1 MIDILKYITIIAGII
16 FLVLIIFIG
25 SFAGAIF
32 LLSREDPET
41 KKLKAKYL
49 DFIRHIFG
57 DDVVSRFHID
67 NCDSKTALISY
78 DGRNDLAVRSTGT
91 VAKPGYIGQNGWHK
105 ITDNVYVFIEDFS
118 NGSLCSFCHDIS
130 SPFYYRSKMYIDKG
144 EMRNSHFIEKLMFET
159 GWNLPKEAFVI
170 GYIDYSTQQL
180 APEHIYFCLSEC
192 NPQGIKCQLDVL
204 VSSTEEWT
212 NEGNTYHFSKS
223 ENYGL
228 AGLRI
233 DYTIGDSFLEVIH
246 FMS

>member
-1 MIDILKYITIIAGII
+1 MIDILKHITINAGIF
-16 FLVLIIFIG
+16 FLVLVIFIG
-25 SFAGAIF
+25 LFAGVIF
-32 LLSREDPET
+32 LLTRDDSET
-41 KKLKAKYL
+41 KKFKAKYL

-78 DGRNDLAVRSTGT
+78 DGRNDFAIRCTGT
-91 VAKPGYIGQNGWHK
+91 VAQPGYIGQNGWHK

-130 SPFYYRSKMYIDKG
+130 RPFYYRSMMYIDKG
-144 EMRNSHFIEKLMFET
+144 EMRNSHFIEKLMSET

-170 GYIDYSTQQL
+170 GYIDYSTLQL
-180 APEHIYFCLSEC
+180 ASEHIYFCLSEC
-192 NPQGIKCQLDVL
+192 NPRDIKSQLDIL

-212 NEGNTYHFSKS
+212 NDGNTYHFSKS

-228 AGLRI
+228 NGLKI
-233 DYTIGDSFLEVIH
+233 DYTIGDSFLEFIH
-246 FMS
+246 LMS